1 GHRGHPRERQ
11 GRAMSTPEIRS
22 LAPNAAAPAALADA
36 SETTLLAL
44 ANAGSE
50 AAVRILVQRHNRLLF
65 RLVRG
70 LVRDDAEAEDIVQET
85 YVRALTRL
93 ASVRGGAAFSTCLAR
108 IAIHEAHQRQ
118 RRRQRR
124 VQVTLETLDQP
135 DAAKRASN
143 VVPFPAPDA
152 EAVRGEVRAALERA
166 VDRLPAA
173 YRVVFMLRDIEG
185 LNTAET

>member
-1 GHRGHPRERQ
+1 
-11 GRAMSTPEIRS
+11 MSTPEIRS

-108 IAIHEAHQRQ
+108 IAINEAHQRQ

-124 VQVTLETLDQP
+124 VPVTPETPDQP
-135 DAAKRASN
+135 EAAKPASKL
-143 VVPFPAPDA
+143 VPIPAPRA
-152 EAVRGEVRAALERA
+152 QAVRGEALAAPERGG
-166 VDRLPAA
+166 DPPPGGS
-173 YRVVFMLRDIEG
+173 RVVIRPPQI
-185 LNTAET
+185 